1 MRQEKKGILLTQK
14 GTGPE
19 QEMGNQSFFQKPETA
34 MSRQRKIIKKHRITI
49 KNMEVSS
56 MKASKDYR
64 ILDLYDRLC
73 NGDTLHK
80 TEEAYRYQVSQKSI
94 TRDIEEINA
103 FLCNRRS
110 LVGNENRY
118 VETCRGSFR
127 LVIEDYEC
135 RIAFEYIK
143 FYSIS
148 ITVKQRNLYLN

>member
-1 MRQEKKGILLTQK
+1 
-14 GTGPE
+14 
-19 QEMGNQSFFQKPETA
+19 
-34 MSRQRKIIKKHRITI
+34 
-49 KNMEVSS
+49 

-80 TEEAYRYQVSQKSI
+80 TEEAERYRVSQRSI

-110 LVGNENRY
+110 LIGNENRF
-118 VETCRGSFR
+118 VENCRGSFR

-135 RIAFEYIK
+135 RIVFEYIK
-143 FYSIS
+143 FYSMS
-148 ITVKQRNLYLN
+148 ITVKQLNLYLN